1 MDPKL
6 LELLVCPVS
15 KTPLQYKRDL
25 NELWSVA
32 SRLAYAIDDGIPVLV
47 PDEARPLS
55 DQELQN

>member
-32 SRLAYAIDDGIPVLV
+32 SRLAYAIDDDIPVLV

>member
-25 NELWSVA
+25 NELWSVT

>member
-55 DQELQN
+55 DQ